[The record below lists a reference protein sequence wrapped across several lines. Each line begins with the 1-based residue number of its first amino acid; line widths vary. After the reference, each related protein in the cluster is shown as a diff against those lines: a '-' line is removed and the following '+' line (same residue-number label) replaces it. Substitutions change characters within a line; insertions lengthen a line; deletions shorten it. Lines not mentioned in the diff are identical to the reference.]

1 MGGGEAGVHNVLC
14 PVILWVIVVDCFRL
28 QKASSARLS
37 CLTVKQKKKKQQ
49 QKKKKKKKKKKVS
62 K

>member
-1 MGGGEAGVHNVLC
+1 MGGGEAGVNNVLC
-14 PVILWVIVVDCFRL
+14 PVILWVIVIDRFRL

-37 CLTVKQKKKKQQ
+37 CLTVK
-49 QKKKKKKKKKKVS
+49 KKKKKKKVS

>member
-1 MGGGEAGVHNVLC
+1 MGGGGKAGVHNVLC

-37 CLTVKQKKKKQQ
+37 CLTVKQKKKK
-49 QKKKKKKKKKKVS
+49 KKKKKKKVS